1 MLDIAERANSTDVI
15 RRSYTFTEVEFRDDG
30 PTGCTFEGVASVVD
44 APYTVRDRWG
54 EFEET
59 IRAGA
64 FNKTLRD
71 SKADVGLFTNH
82 DYRALPMATRASG
95 RLTLAADPHLRVRA
109 ELNPARPSVQE
120 ARHAVLDG
128 DAGQMSIGFTVP
140 KARDKWS
147 EDMTTREISEVV
159 LKETSI
165 VWQGANPFTS
175 GKMRSLAEL
184 MDSLTDVEM
193 DPDEVRR
200 AIDHLT
206 TLLPDAPAVAA
217 FKDNPESLLLLQA
230 EDDWALRL
238 RRKHALV

>member
-1 MLDIAERANSTDVI
+1 MSLDIAERANTTEMV
-15 RRSYTFTEVEFRDDG
+15 RRSYQFTEVEFRDDG
-30 PTGCTFEGVASVVD
+30 PTGLTFEGVASVVD

-95 RLTLAADPHLRVRA
+95 RLTLAADPNLRVRA
-109 ELNPARPSVQE
+109 ELNPNRPSVQE

-128 DAGQMSIGFTVP
+128 DASQMSIGFTVP
-140 KARDKWS
+140 KARDKWN
-147 EDMTTREISEVV
+147 EDMTQREISEVN

-165 VWQGANPFTS
+165 VWQGANPHTS
-175 GKMRSLAEL
+175 GAMRSFDQF

-193 DPDEVRR
+193 DEDETRR
-200 AIDHLT
+200 AIAHLSA
-206 TLLPDAPAVAA
+206 LLPATDVAA
-217 FKDNPESLLLLQA
+217 EVDALLLQA
-230 EDDWALRL
+230 EQDWEMSI
-238 RRKHALV
+238 RRKHAALVA